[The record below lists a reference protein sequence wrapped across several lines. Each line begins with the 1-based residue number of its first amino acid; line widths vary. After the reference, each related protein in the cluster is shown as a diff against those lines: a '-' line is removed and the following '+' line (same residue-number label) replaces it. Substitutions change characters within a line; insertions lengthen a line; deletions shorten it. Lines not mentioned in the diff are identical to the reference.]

1 MILLNYVSNLVS
13 CFVVNLLPSSLA
25 AGSLHHHLL
34 SRIRSPLNLSLILM
48 QHLFLGQRKNLCNIH
63 KNVAIHLEMFSL
75 RPQKYLHLYTP
86 TAGTLPI
93 AERIH
98 LRLPSPLPVRTP
110 ILQIEKYLTLQ
121 SPSPSGKSKT
131 VEHLACSSIPD
142 PRHCA
147 PSEMVSMAAAAA
159 AVGVLLPF
167 PFYYA
172 LWTHPQRWVDLCGRG
187 ADPCRL
193 MAQVSHALKVLQLL
207 ALASVAS

>member
-1 MILLNYVSNLVS
+1 MLPFILKCSH
-13 CFVVNLLPSSLA
+13 FV
-25 AGSLHHHLL
+25 
-34 SRIRSPLNLSLILM
+34 
-48 QHLFLGQRKNLCNIH
+48 H
-63 KNVAIHLEMFSL
+63 KN
-75 RPQKYLHLYTP
+75 LHLYTP

-98 LRLPSPLPVRTP
+98 LWLPSPLPVRTP

-187 ADPCRL
+187 ADPCRR
-193 MAQVSHALKVLQLL
+193 MAQVSHALKALQLL
-207 ALASVAS
+207 ALASVASFSWPPPLYCPVLLAVGQYLNFK